1 MGVDYVSI
9 AVRKID
15 YGAAVDY
22 AVEKGGKDNSV
33 NFAERA
39 DKIVA

>member
-1 MGVDYVSI
+1 MGADFVFIV
-9 AVRKID
+9 VRKID

-22 AVEKGGKDNSV
+22 AVEKGRKDNSV